1 MAGAAAR
8 RGCRAEPAI
17 LAAPGRARAAILPG
31 HAFRAAPW
39 SPPTPSDDA
48 RAAPPAP
55 SADAAPLRRNVR
67 LYPWF
72 AAATSV
78 SPWLPI
84 FFLFFD
90 DRVGFDGALTLS
102 GIYYAAVVALEVP
115 SGYLSDR
122 VGRRAV
128 LLVASASSLAA
139 FLGFALADG
148 FAALAACQVLLAAG
162 VASQS
167 GSDSALLYDSMLAGD
182 DTDGYGAA
190 EARARTF
197 SMVALGASCVAG
209 GLLGAVSL
217 RLPYVLAALG
227 ALVALA
233 LAARFVEPPVE
244 GAGTVTLADQGRA
257 LGRAF
262 GEPVL
267 RWLLA
272 WYVLAFTLAHV
283 PFELYQPWIRLL
295 GEAGAGAWLAGGER
309 APVVSGIVAALSM
322 FGGAVG
328 AAVSIRVAG
337 RLGLSRLL
345 LAANLVQLGIVG
357 GLAIALHPAL
367 LVLVFSRNFAMN
379 MTHGPTMAAIAP
391 RLASAQRATWLSL
404 QSLAGRLGFSFVVF
418 AFANGVG
425 DALDWAT
432 LRGALL
438 AALGAGAV
446 LTAAVWA
453 MGRGPAARVAT
464 VAP

>member
-1 MAGAAAR
+1 MV
-8 RGCRAEPAI
+8 
-17 LAAPGRARAAILPG
+17 
-31 HAFRAAPW
+31 
-39 SPPTPSDDA
+39 T
-48 RAAPPAP
+48 AAPPDDESAVP
-55 SADAAPLRRNVR
+55 PAVPPADAPLARNVR

-78 SPWLPI
+78 SPWLPV

-102 GIYYAAVVALEVP
+102 AIYYAAVVALEVP

-128 LLVASASSLAA
+128 LLVATASSLVA
-139 FLGFALADG
+139 FVGFALADG
-148 FAALAACQVLLAAG
+148 FAALALCQVLLAGG

-167 GSDSALLYDSMLAGD
+167 GSDSALLYDSMLAGG

-190 EARARTF
+190 EARARTY
-197 SMVALGASCVAG
+197 SMIALGGSCVAG

-244 GAGTVTLADQGRA
+244 GAETVTLADQGRA
-257 LGRAF
+257 LGRAL

-295 GEAGAGAWLAGGER
+295 GDAGTDAGAWLAGGER

-345 LAANLVQLGIVG
+345 LVANLVQLGIVG

-367 LVLVFSRNFAMN
+367 LVLVFSRNFTMN

-404 QSLAGRLGFSFVVF
+404 QSLAGRLGFSLVVF
-418 AFANGVG
+418 AFAGGVG

-438 AALGAGAV
+438 AALAAGAV

-453 MGRGPAARVAT
+453 VGRGPAAQVAT
-464 VAP
+464 AASS